1 MNDISKVSD
10 ITYQDLIDYIRIQ
23 ETDQSDINTLNSLL
37 NVAKNYVKSYTGL
50 TEELID
56 RYPEIVI
63 VILILCQDMWDN
75 RVLYVD
81 TNNLNKTVESILGL
95 HQVNLL

>member
-37 NVAKNYVKSYTGL
+37 GVAKNYVKSYTGL
-50 TEELID
+50 TEEAID

-81 TNNLNKTVESILGL
+81 TNNLNNTVESILGL